1 MRGAKF
7 YGTELRWPPSLLSPR
22 PWVEN
27 FRPDVKAKLGIDF
40 ESLRKIN
47 PCIVYGSI
55 SGFGQDDPYYKR
67 PRFDQIAQSM
77 GGLTSVTGAPGEGP
91 MRAGWTRRAGPPS
104 WYLGLTIQSS

>member
-1 MRGAKF
+1 MATK
-7 YGTELRWPPSLLSPR
+7 SPFSS
-22 PWVEN
+22 PLVEN
-27 FRPDVKAKLGIDF
+27 FRPDVKAKLGIDY

-77 GGLTSVTGAPGEGP
+77 GGLMSVTGAPCEGP
-91 MRAGWTRRAGPPS
+91 MRGGRHAVPGRPIESSSLFRMAIS
-104 WYLGLTIQSS
+104 WHVYGRSL